1 TYGITNSLPCK
12 ALTRGEGEA
21 LPIDSSTKP
30 RKSPRRTGSSS
41 MRGLLMAL
49 LAFDAPSHNVTHW
62 AGRFGAS
69 VRSSKT
75 TAKKTTTK
83 TV

>member
-1 TYGITNSLPCK
+1 AK
-12 ALTRGEGEA
+12 MTRSKCVRTLAHKGRRRA
-21 LPIDSSTKP
+21 APIDSFSKA
-30 RKSPRRTGSSS
+30 RKSPRRTGSSP

-49 LAFDAPSHNVTHW
+49 LAFDASSHDAAHR

-69 VRSSKT
+69 PRSSKT
-75 TAKKTTTK
+75 TAKTTTK

>member
-1 TYGITNSLPCK
+1 
-12 ALTRGEGEA
+12 
-21 LPIDSSTKP
+21 
-30 RKSPRRTGSSS
+30 

-49 LAFDAPSHNVTHW
+49 LAFDAPSRNANHW

-69 VRSSKT
+69 IRSSKT
-75 TAKKTTTK
+75 TAKTTTK

>member
-1 TYGITNSLPCK
+1 
-12 ALTRGEGEA
+12 
-21 LPIDSSTKP
+21 
-30 RKSPRRTGSSS
+30 

-49 LAFDAPSHNVTHW
+49 LAFDAPSRDADHR

-75 TAKKTTTK
+75 MAKTTTK

>member
-1 TYGITNSLPCK
+1 
-12 ALTRGEGEA
+12 
-21 LPIDSSTKP
+21 
-30 RKSPRRTGSSS
+30 

-49 LAFDAPSHNVTHW
+49 LAFDAPSHNVKHW
-62 AGRFGAS
+62 AGRLDAS

-75 TAKKTTTK
+75 MAKKTTAK

>member
-1 TYGITNSLPCK
+1 LTPAAKRVK
-12 ALTRGEGEA
+12 ARFER
-21 LPIDSSTKP
+21 D
-30 RKSPRRTGSSS
+30 RFS

-49 LAFDAPSHNVTHW
+49 LAFDAPSLNANHW
-62 AGRFGAS
+62 AGRSDAS

-75 TAKKTTTK
+75 MAKTTTK

>member
-1 TYGITNSLPCK
+1 
-12 ALTRGEGEA
+12 
-21 LPIDSSTKP
+21 
-30 RKSPRRTGSSS
+30 

-49 LAFDAPSHNVTHW
+49 LAFDAPSLNANHW

-75 TAKKTTTK
+75 PFLVKKTGKTTTK

>member
-1 TYGITNSLPCK
+1 
-12 ALTRGEGEA
+12 
-21 LPIDSSTKP
+21 
-30 RKSPRRTGSSS
+30 

-49 LAFDAPSHNVTHW
+49 LAFDASSHDAQHR

-69 VRSSKT
+69 VRSSKILGSSKT
-75 TAKKTTTK
+75 VAKTTTK

>member
-1 TYGITNSLPCK
+1 
-12 ALTRGEGEA
+12 
-21 LPIDSSTKP
+21 
-30 RKSPRRTGSSS
+30 

-49 LAFDAPSHNVTHW
+49 LAFDAPSLNANHW
-62 AGRFGAS
+62 AGRSDAS

-75 TAKKTTTK
+75 MAKTTTK

>member
-1 TYGITNSLPCK
+1 
-12 ALTRGEGEA
+12 
-21 LPIDSSTKP
+21 
-30 RKSPRRTGSSS
+30 

-49 LAFDAPSHNVTHW
+49 LAFDAPSLNAKHW
-62 AGRFGAS
+62 AGRFDAS
-69 VRSSKT
+69 VRPSKT

>member
-1 TYGITNSLPCK
+1 
-12 ALTRGEGEA
+12 
-21 LPIDSSTKP
+21 
-30 RKSPRRTGSSS
+30 

-49 LAFDAPSHNVTHW
+49 LAFDTPSHDVKHW
-62 AGRFGAS
+62 AGRFDAS

-75 TAKKTTTK
+75 MAKKTTTK

>member
-1 TYGITNSLPCK
+1 
-12 ALTRGEGEA
+12 
-21 LPIDSSTKP
+21 
-30 RKSPRRTGSSS
+30 

-49 LAFDAPSHNVTHW
+49 LAFDAPGRNANHW

-69 VRSSKT
+69 VHSSKT
-75 TAKKTTTK
+75 PFLAKKTGKKTTTK

>member
-1 TYGITNSLPCK
+1 
-12 ALTRGEGEA
+12 
-21 LPIDSSTKP
+21 
-30 RKSPRRTGSSS
+30 

-49 LAFDAPSHNVTHW
+49 LAFDAPSQDAVHR

-69 VRSSKT
+69 VRSSKILGSSKT
-75 TAKKTTTK
+75 TAKTTTK

>member
-1 TYGITNSLPCK
+1 
-12 ALTRGEGEA
+12 
-21 LPIDSSTKP
+21 
-30 RKSPRRTGSSS
+30 
-41 MRGLLMAL
+41 MRGLLVAL
-49 LAFDAPSHNVTHW
+49 LAFEAPSHDAAHR

-69 VRSSKT
+69 VRSSKILGSSKT